1 MCEFHST
8 VKNEVHHKGLYH
20 KGGLIMENIA
30 GRTDNKIKSNKSEI
44 PTKPKITADSV
55 REQLQLVPE
64 RTANAFK
71 NLRSVKKEFALPITM
86 SGVSKDEYKEMNM
99 AFDSAGGF
107 NAIYES
113 LTQHAYD
120 LGQYPI
126 TSFVGYGVLQQI
138 AQQGLI
144 RACIQTVS
152 DDLSRKW
159 IKIDG
164 CEDPQKLEK
173 IENELKKLHIKDLFH
188 KAVTTTGYMGGAF
201 IFIDTGEDDLT
212 LPLAIN
218 DLSAELKDGAKVKFV
233 VVDPVNVS
241 PIEYN
246 CIDPLRDD
254 YMRPRM
260 WQVLGRRVH
269 ASRLLTFVENQP
281 PMLLKPNYNFL
292 GIPQA
297 QILWD
302 YVMHFNQ
309 TRASTARLL
318 EKISLLVVQTDMDAV
333 LSDEHGIELFDAK
346 MEFLE
351 RYRNN
356 DSVFVCDKES
366 EGVMNVQT
374 TIAGCTDVVRQAL
387 ELIACIN
394 RTPAVKLLGIS
405 PSGFNATGESDLKN
419 YYDYIA
425 SKQEL
430 YREQIQTII
439 NVIQLVEFGTIDPA
453 ITFKF
458 EPLNEEN
465 KASQAMTAQTK
476 IGALTQLV
484 DRQAMSAEEL
494 RTAVREDEDLGLSF
508 LDEEMPEELEN
519 ATQTDLMTDDPSA
532 QQGNMFEGMMKQKQG
547 ENKENDDQKINLV
560 DMAQKSFN
568 NSNE

>member
-1 MCEFHST
+1 MA
-8 VKNEVHHKGLYH
+8 
-20 KGGLIMENIA
+20 NIA
-30 GRTDNKIKSNKSEI
+30 DRTHNKIVSRKSDTPI
-44 PTKPKITADSV
+44 RPKITADSV
-55 REQLQLVPE
+55 REQLQMIPE
-64 RTANAFK
+64 RTVNAFK

-107 NAIYES
+107 NTIYES

-152 DDLSRKW
+152 DDMTRKW

-164 CEDPQKLEK
+164 CDDPHKLEI

-218 DLSAELKDGAKVKFV
+218 DLSAELKEGSKVKFI

-246 CIDPLRDD
+246 CINPLRDD
-254 YMRPRM
+254 YMQPRM
-260 WQVLGRRVH
+260 WQVLGKRVH
-269 ASRLLTFVENQP
+269 ASRLLPFVENQP

-374 TIAGCTDVVRQAL
+374 TIAGCTDVVRQSL

-419 YYDYIA
+419 YYDYIS

-439 NVIQLVEFGTIDPA
+439 NVIQLCEFGNIDPA

-532 QQGNMFEGMMKQKQG
+532 QQGNMFEEMMKQKQG
-547 ENKENDDQKINLV
+547 ESAENSDQKINLI
-560 DMAQKSFN
+560 DMTQK
-568 NSNE
+568 

>member
-1 MCEFHST
+1 MA
-8 VKNEVHHKGLYH
+8 
-20 KGGLIMENIA
+20 NIA
-30 GRTDNKIKSNKSEI
+30 DRTHNKIVSRKSDTPI
-44 PTKPKITADSV
+44 RPKITADSV
-55 REQLQLVPE
+55 REQLQMIPE
-64 RTANAFK
+64 RTVNAFK

-86 SGVSKDEYKEMNM
+86 SGISKEEYKEMNM

-107 NAIYES
+107 NTIYES

-164 CEDPQKLEK
+164 CDDPQKLEI

-218 DLSAELKDGAKVKFV
+218 DLSAELKEGSKVKFV

-246 CIDPLRDD
+246 CINPLRDD

-260 WQVLGRRVH
+260 WQVLGKRVH
-269 ASRLLTFVENQP
+269 ASRLLPFVENQP

-374 TIAGCTDVVRQAL
+374 TIAGCTDVVRQSL

-419 YYDYIA
+419 YYDYIS

-439 NVIQLVEFGTIDPA
+439 NVIQLCEFGNIDPA

-508 LDEEMPEELEN
+508 LDKEMPEELEN

-532 QQGNMFEGMMKQKQG
+532 QQGNMFEEMMKQKQG
-547 ENKENDDQKINLV
+547 ESAENSDQKINLI
-560 DMAQKSFN
+560 DMAQK
-568 NSNE
+568 

>member
-1 MCEFHST
+1 M
-8 VKNEVHHKGLYH
+8 K
-20 KGGLIMENIA
+20 NIA
-30 GRTDNKIKSNKSEI
+30 GRTHNKIVSKKSDTPI
-44 PTKPKITADSV
+44 RPKITADSV
-55 REQLQLVPE
+55 REQLQMIPE
-64 RTANAFK
+64 RTVNAFK

-164 CEDPQKLEK
+164 CDDPQKLEI

-218 DLSAELKDGAKVKFV
+218 DLSAELKEGSKVKFV

-254 YMRPRM
+254 YMQPRM
-260 WQVLGRRVH
+260 WQVLGKRVH
-269 ASRLLTFVENQP
+269 ASRLLSFIENQP

-374 TIAGCTDVVRQAL
+374 TIAGCTDVVRQSL

-419 YYDYIA
+419 YYDYIS

-439 NVIQLVEFGTIDPA
+439 NVIQLCEFGNIDPA

-519 ATQTDLMTDDPSA
+519 ATQTDLMTDDPST
-532 QQGNMFEGMMKQKQG
+532 QQGNMFEEMMKQKQG
-547 ENKENDDQKINLV
+547 ESAENDDQKINLI

-568 NSNE
+568 NSNK

>member
-1 MCEFHST
+1 MA
-8 VKNEVHHKGLYH
+8 
-20 KGGLIMENIA
+20 NIA
-30 GRTDNKIKSNKSEI
+30 DRTHNKIASRKSDTPI
-44 PTKPKITADSV
+44 RPKITADSV
-55 REQLQLVPE
+55 REQLQMIPE
-64 RTANAFK
+64 RTVNAFK

-86 SGVSKDEYKEMNM
+86 SGISKEEYKEMNM

-107 NAIYES
+107 NTIYES

-164 CEDPQKLEK
+164 CDDPHKLEI

-218 DLSAELKDGAKVKFV
+218 DLSAELKEGSKVKFV

-254 YMRPRM
+254 YMQPRM
-260 WQVLGRRVH
+260 WQVLGKRVH
-269 ASRLLTFVENQP
+269 ASRLLPFVENQP

-374 TIAGCTDVVRQAL
+374 TIAGCTDVVRQSL

-419 YYDYIA
+419 YYDYIS

-439 NVIQLVEFGTIDPA
+439 NVIQLCEFGNIDPV

-532 QQGNMFEGMMKQKQG
+532 QQGNMFDEMMKQKQG

-560 DMAQKSFN
+560 DMAQK
-568 NSNE
+568 

>member
-1 MCEFHST
+1 MA
-8 VKNEVHHKGLYH
+8 
-20 KGGLIMENIA
+20 NIA
-30 GRTDNKIKSNKSEI
+30 DRTHNKIVSRKSDTPI
-44 PTKPKITADSV
+44 RPKITADSV
-55 REQLQLVPE
+55 REQLQMIPE
-64 RTANAFK
+64 RTVNAFK

-107 NAIYES
+107 NTIYES

-164 CEDPQKLEK
+164 CDDPQKLEI

-218 DLSAELKDGAKVKFV
+218 DLSAELKEGSKVKFV

-246 CIDPLRDD
+246 CINPLRDD
-254 YMRPRM
+254 YMQPRM
-260 WQVLGRRVH
+260 WQVLGKRVH
-269 ASRLLTFVENQP
+269 ASRLLPFVENQP

-302 YVMHFNQ
+302 YVRHFNQ

-374 TIAGCTDVVRQAL
+374 TIAGCTDVVRQSL

-419 YYDYIA
+419 YYDYIS

-439 NVIQLVEFGTIDPA
+439 NVIQLCEFGNIDPA

-519 ATQTDLMTDDPSA
+519 ATQTDLMTDDPST
-532 QQGNMFEGMMKQKQG
+532 QQGNMFDEMMKQKQ
-547 ENKENDDQKINLV
+547 NDDQKINLI

-568 NSNE
+568 NSNK

>member
-1 MCEFHST
+1 M
-8 VKNEVHHKGLYH
+8 V
-20 KGGLIMENIA
+20 NIA
-30 GRTDNKIKSNKSEI
+30 DRTYNKIVSRKSDTPI
-44 PTKPKITADSV
+44 RPKITADSV
-55 REQLQLVPE
+55 REQLQMIPE
-64 RTANAFK
+64 RTVNAFK

-86 SGVSKDEYKEMNM
+86 SGISKEEYKEMNM

-107 NAIYES
+107 NTIYES

-164 CEDPQKLEK
+164 CDDPQKLE
-173 IENELKKLHIKDLFH
+173 ILENELKKLHIKDLFH

-218 DLSAELKDGAKVKFV
+218 DLSAELKEGAKVKFV

-246 CIDPLRDD
+246 CINPLRDD
-254 YMRPRM
+254 YMQPRM
-260 WQVLGRRVH
+260 WQVLGKRVH
-269 ASRLLTFVENQP
+269 ASRLLPFVENQP

-318 EKISLLVVQTDMDAV
+318 DKISLLVVQTDMDAV

-374 TIAGCTDVVRQAL
+374 TIAGCTDVVRQSL

-419 YYDYIA
+419 YYDYVA

-439 NVIQLVEFGTIDPA
+439 NVIQLCEFGNIDPT

-508 LDEEMPEELEN
+508 LDEEMPEELQQ
-519 ATQTDLMTDDPSA
+519 ATQTDLMTD
-532 QQGNMFEGMMKQKQG
+532 QQGNMFEEMMTQKQG
-547 ENKENDDQKINLV
+547 ESAENGDQKINLI

-568 NSNE
+568 NSNK

>member
-1 MCEFHST
+1 MA
-8 VKNEVHHKGLYH
+8 
-20 KGGLIMENIA
+20 NIA
-30 GRTDNKIKSNKSEI
+30 DRTHNKIVSRKSDTPI
-44 PTKPKITADSV
+44 RPKITADSV
-55 REQLQLVPE
+55 REQLQMIPE
-64 RTANAFK
+64 RTVNAFK

-86 SGVSKDEYKEMNM
+86 SGISKDEYREMNM

-107 NAIYES
+107 NTIYES

-164 CEDPQKLEK
+164 CDDPHKLEI

-218 DLSAELKDGAKVKFV
+218 DLSAELKEGSKVKFV

-254 YMRPRM
+254 YMQPRM
-260 WQVLGRRVH
+260 WQVLGKRVH
-269 ASRLLTFVENQP
+269 ASRLLPFVENQP
-281 PMLLKPNYNFL
+281 PMFLKPNYNFL

-318 EKISLLVVQTDMDAV
+318 DKISLLVVQTDMDAV

-374 TIAGCTDVVRQAL
+374 TIAGCTDVVRQSL

-405 PSGFNATGESDLKN
+405 PSGVNATGESDLKN
-419 YYDYIA
+419 YDDYVA

-439 NVIQLVEFGTIDPA
+439 NVIQLCEFGNIDPA

-532 QQGNMFEGMMKQKQG
+532 QQGNMFDEMMKQKQG
-547 ENKENDDQKINLV
+547 ESAENSDQKINLI
-560 DMAQKSFN
+560 DMAQK
-568 NSNE
+568 

>member
-1 MCEFHST
+1 M
-8 VKNEVHHKGLYH
+8 K
-20 KGGLIMENIA
+20 NIA
-30 GRTDNKIKSNKSEI
+30 GRTNNKIKSNKSEI
-44 PTKPKITADSV
+44 PTKPRITADSV
-55 REQLQLVPE
+55 REQLQMIPE

-86 SGVSKDEYKEMNM
+86 SGISKEEYKEMNM

-164 CEDPQKLEK
+164 CEDPEK
-173 IENELKKLHIKDLFH
+173 KEILENELKKLHIKDLFH

-201 IFIDTGEDDLT
+201 VFIDTGEDDLT

-218 DLSAELKDGAKVKFV
+218 DLSAELKDGARVKFV

-260 WQVLGRRVH
+260 WQVLGKRVH

-532 QQGNMFEGMMKQKQG
+532 QQGNMFEEMMKQKQG
-547 ENKENDDQKINLV
+547 ENKENNEQNINLV

>member
-1 MCEFHST
+1 MA
-8 VKNEVHHKGLYH
+8 
-20 KGGLIMENIA
+20 NIA
-30 GRTDNKIKSNKSEI
+30 DRTHNKIVSRKSDTPI
-44 PTKPKITADSV
+44 RPKITADSV
-55 REQLQLVPE
+55 REQLQMIPE
-64 RTANAFK
+64 RTVNAFK

-86 SGVSKDEYKEMNM
+86 SGISKEEYKEMNM

-107 NAIYES
+107 NTIYES

-164 CEDPQKLEK
+164 CDDPQKLE
-173 IENELKKLHIKDLFH
+173 ILENELKKLHIKDLFH

-218 DLSAELKDGAKVKFV
+218 DLSAELKEGSKVKFV

-246 CIDPLRDD
+246 CINPLRDD
-254 YMRPRM
+254 YMQPRM
-260 WQVLGRRVH
+260 WQVLGKRVH
-269 ASRLLTFVENQP
+269 ASRLLPFVENQP

-374 TIAGCTDVVRQAL
+374 TIAGCTDVVRQSL

-439 NVIQLVEFGTIDPA
+439 NVIQLCEFGTIDPA

-532 QQGNMFEGMMKQKQG
+532 QQGNMFEEMMKQKQG
-547 ENKENDDQKINLV
+547 ESAENSDQKVNLI
-560 DMAQKSFN
+560 DMAQK
-568 NSNE
+568 

>member
-1 MCEFHST
+1 MA
-8 VKNEVHHKGLYH
+8 
-20 KGGLIMENIA
+20 NIA
-30 GRTDNKIKSNKSEI
+30 DRTHNKIVSRKSDTPI
-44 PTKPKITADSV
+44 RPKITADSV
-55 REQLQLVPE
+55 REQLQMIPE
-64 RTANAFK
+64 RTVNAFK

-107 NAIYES
+107 NTIYES

-164 CEDPQKLEK
+164 CDDPQKLE
-173 IENELKKLHIKDLFH
+173 ILENELKKLHIKDLFH

-218 DLSAELKDGAKVKFV
+218 DLSAELKEGSKVKFV

-254 YMRPRM
+254 YMQPRM
-260 WQVLGRRVH
+260 WQVLGKRVH
-269 ASRLLTFVENQP
+269 ASRLLSFVENQP

-374 TIAGCTDVVRQAL
+374 TIAGCTDVVRQSL

-419 YYDYIA
+419 YYDYIS

-439 NVIQLVEFGTIDPA
+439 NVIQLCEFGNIDPA

-519 ATQTDLMTDDPSA
+519 ATQTDLMTDDPST
-532 QQGNMFEGMMKQKQG
+532 QQGNMFEEMMKQKQG
-547 ENKENDDQKINLV
+547 ESAENSDQKINLI
-560 DMAQKSFN
+560 DMAQK
-568 NSNE
+568 

>member
-1 MCEFHST
+1 MA
-8 VKNEVHHKGLYH
+8 
-20 KGGLIMENIA
+20 NIA
-30 GRTDNKIKSNKSEI
+30 DRTHNKIVSRKSDKPI
-44 PTKPKITADSV
+44 RPKITADSV
-55 REQLQLVPE
+55 REQLQMIPE
-64 RTANAFK
+64 RTVNAFK

-107 NAIYES
+107 NTIYES

-164 CEDPQKLEK
+164 CDDPQKLEI

-218 DLSAELKDGAKVKFV
+218 DLSAELKEGSKVKFV

-254 YMRPRM
+254 YMQPRM
-260 WQVLGRRVH
+260 WQVLGKRVH
-269 ASRLLTFVENQP
+269 TSRLLSFVENQP

-374 TIAGCTDVVRQAL
+374 TIAGCTDVVRQSL

-439 NVIQLVEFGTIDPA
+439 NVIQLVEFGNIDPA

-532 QQGNMFEGMMKQKQG
+532 QQGNMFEEMMKQKQG
-547 ENKENDDQKINLV
+547 ENDDQKINLI

-568 NSNE
+568 NSNK

>member
-1 MCEFHST
+1 MA
-8 VKNEVHHKGLYH
+8 
-20 KGGLIMENIA
+20 NIA
-30 GRTDNKIKSNKSEI
+30 DRTHNKIVSRKSDTPI
-44 PTKPKITADSV
+44 RPKITADSV
-55 REQLQLVPE
+55 REQLQMIPE
-64 RTANAFK
+64 RTVNAFK

-107 NAIYES
+107 NTIYES

-164 CEDPQKLEK
+164 CDDPQKLE
-173 IENELKKLHIKDLFH
+173 ILENELKKLHIKDLFH

-218 DLSAELKDGAKVKFV
+218 DLSAELKEGSKVKFV

-246 CIDPLRDD
+246 CINPLRDD
-254 YMRPRM
+254 YMQPRM
-260 WQVLGRRVH
+260 WQVLGKRVH
-269 ASRLLTFVENQP
+269 ASRLLSFVENQP

-374 TIAGCTDVVRQAL
+374 TIAGCTDVVRQSL

-419 YYDYIA
+419 YYDYIS

-439 NVIQLVEFGTIDPA
+439 NVIQLCEFGNIDPA

-532 QQGNMFEGMMKQKQG
+532 QQGNMFEEMMKQKQG
-547 ENKENDDQKINLV
+547 ESAENSDQKINLI
-560 DMAQKSFN
+560 DMEQK
-568 NSNE
+568 

>member
-1 MCEFHST
+1 MA
-8 VKNEVHHKGLYH
+8 
-20 KGGLIMENIA
+20 NIA
-30 GRTDNKIKSNKSEI
+30 DRTHNKIVSRKSDTPI
-44 PTKPKITADSV
+44 RPKITADSV
-55 REQLQLVPE
+55 REQLQMIPE
-64 RTANAFK
+64 RTVNAFK

-86 SGVSKDEYKEMNM
+86 SGVSKDEYREMNM

-107 NAIYES
+107 NTIYES

-164 CEDPQKLEK
+164 CDDPQKLEI
-173 IENELKKLHIKDLFH
+173 IENELKKLHITDLFH

-218 DLSAELKDGAKVKFV
+218 DLSAELKEGSKVKFV

-246 CIDPLRDD
+246 CINPLRDD
-254 YMRPRM
+254 YMQPRM
-260 WQVLGRRVH
+260 WQVLGKRVH
-269 ASRLLTFVENQP
+269 ASRLLPFVENQP

-374 TIAGCTDVVRQAL
+374 TIAGCTDVVRQSL

-439 NVIQLVEFGTIDPA
+439 NVIQLCEFGTIDPA

-519 ATQTDLMTDDPSA
+519 ATQTDLMTDDPST
-532 QQGNMFEGMMKQKQG
+532 QQGNMFDEMMKQKQG
-547 ENKENDDQKINLV
+547 ESAENDDQKINLI

-568 NSNE
+568 NSNK

>member
-1 MCEFHST
+1 MA
-8 VKNEVHHKGLYH
+8 
-20 KGGLIMENIA
+20 NIA
-30 GRTDNKIKSNKSEI
+30 DRTHNKIVSRKSDTPI
-44 PTKPKITADSV
+44 RPKITADSV
-55 REQLQLVPE
+55 REQLQMIPE

-86 SGVSKDEYKEMNM
+86 SGISKDEYKEMNM

-107 NAIYES
+107 NTIYES

-164 CEDPQKLEK
+164 CDDPQKLEI

-218 DLSAELKDGAKVKFV
+218 DLSAELKEGSKVKFV

-246 CIDPLRDD
+246 CINPLRDD
-254 YMRPRM
+254 YMQPRM
-260 WQVLGRRVH
+260 WQVLGKRVH
-269 ASRLLTFVENQP
+269 ASRLLPFVENQP

-318 EKISLLVVQTDMDAV
+318 DKISLLVVQTDMDAV

-374 TIAGCTDVVRQAL
+374 TIAGCTDVVRQSL

-439 NVIQLVEFGTIDPA
+439 NVIQLVEFGNIDPA

-519 ATQTDLMTDDPSA
+519 ATQTDLMTDDPST
-532 QQGNMFEGMMKQKQG
+532 QQGNMFEEMMKQKQA
-547 ENKENDDQKINLV
+547 ENDDQKINLI

>member
-1 MCEFHST
+1 
-8 VKNEVHHKGLYH
+8 
-20 KGGLIMENIA
+20 MENIA

-55 REQLQLVPE
+55 KEQLQMIPE

-86 SGVSKDEYKEMNM
+86 SGISKEEYKEMNM

-107 NAIYES
+107 NTIYES

-164 CEDPQKLEK
+164 CDDPQKLEI

-218 DLSAELKDGAKVKFV
+218 DLSAELKEGSKVKFV

-246 CIDPLRDD
+246 CINPLRDD
-254 YMRPRM
+254 YMQPRM
-260 WQVLGRRVH
+260 WQVLGKRVH
-269 ASRLLTFVENQP
+269 ASRLLPFVENQP

-318 EKISLLVVQTDMDAV
+318 DKISLLVVQTDMDAV

-374 TIAGCTDVVRQAL
+374 TIAGCTDVVRQSL

-419 YYDYIA
+419 YYDYIS

-439 NVIQLVEFGTIDPA
+439 NVIQLVEFGNIDPA

-532 QQGNMFEGMMKQKQG
+532 QQGNMFEEMMKQKQG
-547 ENKENDDQKINLV
+547 ENDDQKINLI

>member
-1 MCEFHST
+1 MA
-8 VKNEVHHKGLYH
+8 
-20 KGGLIMENIA
+20 NIA
-30 GRTDNKIKSNKSEI
+30 DRTHNKIVSRKSDTPI
-44 PTKPKITADSV
+44 RPKITAASV
-55 REQLQLVPE
+55 REQLQMIPE
-64 RTANAFK
+64 RTVNAFK

-86 SGVSKDEYKEMNM
+86 SGISKEEYKEMNM

-107 NAIYES
+107 NTIYES

-164 CEDPQKLEK
+164 CNDPQKLE
-173 IENELKKLHIKDLFH
+173 ILENELKKLHIKDLFH

-218 DLSAELKDGAKVKFV
+218 DLSAELKEGSKVKFV

-254 YMRPRM
+254 YMQPRM
-260 WQVLGRRVH
+260 WQVLGKRVH
-269 ASRLLTFVENQP
+269 ASRLLSFIENQP

-374 TIAGCTDVVRQAL
+374 TIAGCTDVVRQSL

-419 YYDYIA
+419 YYDYIS

-439 NVIQLVEFGTIDPA
+439 NVIQLCEFGNIDPA

-532 QQGNMFEGMMKQKQG
+532 QQGNMFEEMMKQKQG
-547 ENKENDDQKINLV
+547 ESAENSDQKINLI
-560 DMAQKSFN
+560 DMAQK
-568 NSNE
+568 

>member
-1 MCEFHST
+1 MA
-8 VKNEVHHKGLYH
+8 
-20 KGGLIMENIA
+20 NIA
-30 GRTDNKIKSNKSEI
+30 DRTHNKIVSRKSDTPI
-44 PTKPKITADSV
+44 RPKITADSV
-55 REQLQLVPE
+55 REQLQMIPE

-107 NAIYES
+107 NTIYES

-164 CEDPQKLEK
+164 CDDPQKLEI

-218 DLSAELKDGAKVKFV
+218 DLSAELKEGSKVKFV

-260 WQVLGRRVH
+260 WQVLGKRVH
-269 ASRLLTFVENQP
+269 ASRLLSFVENQP

-374 TIAGCTDVVRQAL
+374 TIAGCTDVVRQSL

-419 YYDYIA
+419 YYDYIS

-439 NVIQLVEFGTIDPA
+439 NVIQLCEFGTIDPA

-519 ATQTDLMTDDPSA
+519 ATQTDLMTDDPST
-532 QQGNMFEGMMKQKQG
+532 QQGNMFEEMMKQKQG
-547 ENKENDDQKINLV
+547 ENKENDDQKINLI

-568 NSNE
+568 NSNK

>member
-1 MCEFHST
+1 
-8 VKNEVHHKGLYH
+8 
-20 KGGLIMENIA
+20 MENIA

-532 QQGNMFEGMMKQKQG
+532 QQGNMFEEMMKQKQG

>member
-1 MCEFHST
+1 MA
-8 VKNEVHHKGLYH
+8 
-20 KGGLIMENIA
+20 NIA
-30 GRTDNKIKSNKSEI
+30 DRTHNKIVSRKSDTPI
-44 PTKPKITADSV
+44 RPKITADSV
-55 REQLQLVPE
+55 REKLQMIPE
-64 RTANAFK
+64 RTVNAFK

-86 SGVSKDEYKEMNM
+86 SGISKDEYKEMNM

-107 NAIYES
+107 NTIYES

-164 CEDPQKLEK
+164 CDDPHKLEI

-218 DLSAELKDGAKVKFV
+218 DLSAELKEGSKVKFV

-260 WQVLGRRVH
+260 WQVLGKRVH
-269 ASRLLTFVENQP
+269 ASRLLPFVENQP

-374 TIAGCTDVVRQAL
+374 TIAGCTDVVRQSL

-419 YYDYIA
+419 YYDYIS

-439 NVIQLVEFGTIDPA
+439 NVIQLCEFGTIDPA

-532 QQGNMFEGMMKQKQG
+532 QQGNMFEEMMKQKQG
-547 ENKENDDQKINLV
+547 ESAENDDQKINLI

-568 NSNE
+568 NSNK

>member
-1 MCEFHST
+1 MA
-8 VKNEVHHKGLYH
+8 
-20 KGGLIMENIA
+20 NIA
-30 GRTDNKIKSNKSEI
+30 DRTHNKIVSRKSDTPI
-44 PTKPKITADSV
+44 RPKITADSV
-55 REQLQLVPE
+55 REQLQMIPE
-64 RTANAFK
+64 RTVNAFK

-107 NAIYES
+107 NTIYES

-159 IKIDG
+159 IKING
-164 CEDPQKLEK
+164 CDDPHKLEI

-218 DLSAELKDGAKVKFV
+218 DLSAELKEGSKVKFV

-246 CIDPLRDD
+246 CINPLRDD
-254 YMRPRM
+254 YMKPRM
-260 WQVLGRRVH
+260 WQVLGKRVH
-269 ASRLLTFVENQP
+269 ASRLLPFVENQP

-374 TIAGCTDVVRQAL
+374 TIAGCTDVVRQSL

-419 YYDYIA
+419 YYDYVA

-439 NVIQLVEFGTIDPA
+439 NVIQLVEFGNIDPA

-508 LDEEMPEELEN
+508 LDEEMPEELEK
-519 ATQTDLMTDDPSA
+519 ATQTDLMTDDPST
-532 QQGNMFEGMMKQKQG
+532 QQGNMFEEMMKQKQG
-547 ENKENDDQKINLV
+547 ESAENDDQKINLI

-568 NSNE
+568 NSNK

>member
-1 MCEFHST
+1 MA
-8 VKNEVHHKGLYH
+8 
-20 KGGLIMENIA
+20 NIA
-30 GRTDNKIKSNKSEI
+30 DRTHNKIVSRKSDTPI
-44 PTKPKITADSV
+44 KPKITADSV
-55 REQLQLVPE
+55 REQLQMIPE

-107 NAIYES
+107 NTIYES

-164 CEDPQKLEK
+164 CDDPQKLEI

-218 DLSAELKDGAKVKFV
+218 DLSAELKEGSKIKFV

-254 YMRPRM
+254 YMQPRM
-260 WQVLGRRVH
+260 WQVLGKRVH
-269 ASRLLTFVENQP
+269 ASRLLPFVENQP

-374 TIAGCTDVVRQAL
+374 TIAGCTDVVRQSL

-419 YYDYIA
+419 YYDYIS

-439 NVIQLVEFGTIDPA
+439 NVIQLCEFGTIDPA

-508 LDEEMPEELEN
+508 LDKEMPAELEN
-519 ATQTDLMTDDPSA
+519 ATQTDLMTDDPST
-532 QQGNMFEGMMKQKQG
+532 QQSNMFDEMMKQKQ
-547 ENKENDDQKINLV
+547 NDDQKINLI

-568 NSNE
+568 NSNK

>member
-1 MCEFHST
+1 MA
-8 VKNEVHHKGLYH
+8 
-20 KGGLIMENIA
+20 NIA
-30 GRTDNKIKSNKSEI
+30 DRTHNKIVSRKSDTPI
-44 PTKPKITADSV
+44 RPKITADSV
-55 REQLQLVPE
+55 REQLQMIPE
-64 RTANAFK
+64 RTVNAFK

-86 SGVSKDEYKEMNM
+86 SGISKDEYKEMNM

-107 NAIYES
+107 NTIYES

-164 CEDPQKLEK
+164 CDDPQKLEI
-173 IENELKKLHIKDLFH
+173 IENELKKQHIKDLFH

-218 DLSAELKDGAKVKFV
+218 DLSAELKEGSKVKFV

-260 WQVLGRRVH
+260 WQVLGKRVH
-269 ASRLLTFVENQP
+269 ASRLLSFVENQP

-374 TIAGCTDVVRQAL
+374 TIAGCTDVVRQSL

-419 YYDYIA
+419 YYDYIS

-439 NVIQLVEFGTIDPA
+439 NVIQLCEFGNIDPA

-532 QQGNMFEGMMKQKQG
+532 QQGNMFEEMMKQKQG
-547 ENKENDDQKINLV
+547 ESAENSDQKINLI
-560 DMAQKSFN
+560 DIAQKSFN
-568 NSNE
+568 NSNK

>member
-1 MCEFHST
+1 MA
-8 VKNEVHHKGLYH
+8 
-20 KGGLIMENIA
+20 NIA
-30 GRTDNKIKSNKSEI
+30 DRTHNKIVSRKSDTPI
-44 PTKPKITADSV
+44 RPKITADSV
-55 REQLQLVPE
+55 REQLQMIPE
-64 RTANAFK
+64 RTVNAFK

-86 SGVSKDEYKEMNM
+86 SGISKEEYKEMNM

-107 NAIYES
+107 NTIYES

-164 CEDPQKLEK
+164 CDDPQKLEI
-173 IENELKKLHIKDLFH
+173 IENELKNLHIKDLFH

-218 DLSAELKDGAKVKFV
+218 DLSAELKEGSKVKFV

-246 CIDPLRDD
+246 CINPLRDD
-254 YMRPRM
+254 YMKPRM
-260 WQVLGRRVH
+260 WQVLGKRVH
-269 ASRLLTFVENQP
+269 ASRLLSFVENQP

-374 TIAGCTDVVRQAL
+374 TIAGCTDVVRQSL

-419 YYDYIA
+419 YYDYIS

-439 NVIQLVEFGTIDPA
+439 NVIQLCEFGTIDPA

-532 QQGNMFEGMMKQKQG
+532 QQGNMFEEMMKQKQG
-547 ENKENDDQKINLV
+547 ESAENDDQKISLI
-560 DMAQKSFN
+560 DMAQK
-568 NSNE
+568 

>member
-1 MCEFHST
+1 MA
-8 VKNEVHHKGLYH
+8 
-20 KGGLIMENIA
+20 NIA
-30 GRTDNKIKSNKSEI
+30 DRTHNKIVSRKSDTPI
-44 PTKPKITADSV
+44 RPKITADSV
-55 REQLQLVPE
+55 REQLQMIPE
-64 RTANAFK
+64 RTVNAFK

-107 NAIYES
+107 NTIYES

-164 CEDPQKLEK
+164 CDDPQKLEI

-218 DLSAELKDGAKVKFV
+218 DLSAELKEGSKVKFV

-254 YMRPRM
+254 YMQPRM
-260 WQVLGRRVH
+260 WQVLGKRVH
-269 ASRLLTFVENQP
+269 ASRLLPFVENQP

-374 TIAGCTDVVRQAL
+374 TIAGCTDVVRQSL

-419 YYDYIA
+419 YYDYVA

-439 NVIQLVEFGTIDPA
+439 NVIQLCEFGTIDPA

-532 QQGNMFEGMMKQKQG
+532 QQGNMFEEMMKQKQG

>member
-1 MCEFHST
+1 MA
-8 VKNEVHHKGLYH
+8 
-20 KGGLIMENIA
+20 NIA
-30 GRTDNKIKSNKSEI
+30 DRTHNKIVSRKSDTPI
-44 PTKPKITADSV
+44 RPKITADSV
-55 REQLQLVPE
+55 REQLQMIPE
-64 RTANAFK
+64 RTVNAFK

-86 SGVSKDEYKEMNM
+86 SGISKEEYKEMNM

-107 NAIYES
+107 NTIYES
-113 LTQHAYD
+113 LTIHAYD

-164 CEDPQKLEK
+164 CDDPHKLEI

-218 DLSAELKDGAKVKFV
+218 DLSAELKEGSKVKFV

-260 WQVLGRRVH
+260 WQVLGKRVH
-269 ASRLLTFVENQP
+269 ASRLLPFVENQP

-374 TIAGCTDVVRQAL
+374 TIAGCTDVVRQSL

-419 YYDYIA
+419 YYDYIS

-439 NVIQLVEFGTIDPA
+439 NVIQLCEFGTIDPA

-532 QQGNMFEGMMKQKQG
+532 QQGNMFEEMMKQKQG
-547 ENKENDDQKINLV
+547 ESAENDDQKINLI

-568 NSNE
+568 NSNK

>member
-1 MCEFHST
+1 M
-8 VKNEVHHKGLYH
+8 V
-20 KGGLIMENIA
+20 NIA
-30 GRTDNKIKSNKSEI
+30 DRTHNKIVSKKSDTPI
-44 PTKPKITADSV
+44 RPKITADSV
-55 REQLQLVPE
+55 REQLQMIPE

-86 SGVSKDEYKEMNM
+86 SGVSKEEYKEMNM

-107 NAIYES
+107 NTIYES

-164 CEDPQKLEK
+164 CDDPQKLE
-173 IENELKKLHIKDLFH
+173 ILENELKKLHIKDLFH

-218 DLSAELKDGAKVKFV
+218 DLSAELKEGSKVKFV

-254 YMRPRM
+254 YMQPRM
-260 WQVLGRRVH
+260 WQVLGKRVH
-269 ASRLLTFVENQP
+269 ASRLLPFVENQP

-374 TIAGCTDVVRQAL
+374 TIAGCTDVVRQSL

-419 YYDYIA
+419 YYDYIS

-439 NVIQLVEFGTIDPA
+439 NVIQLCEFGNIDPT

-532 QQGNMFEGMMKQKQG
+532 NMFEEMMKQKQG
-547 ENKENDDQKINLV
+547 ENKEKDDQKINLI

-568 NSNE
+568 NSNK

>member
-1 MCEFHST
+1 MA
-8 VKNEVHHKGLYH
+8 
-20 KGGLIMENIA
+20 NIA
-30 GRTDNKIKSNKSEI
+30 DRTHNKIVSRKSDTPI
-44 PTKPKITADSV
+44 RPKITADSV
-55 REQLQLVPE
+55 REQLQMIPE
-64 RTANAFK
+64 RTVNAFK

-86 SGVSKDEYKEMNM
+86 SGISKDEYKEMNM

-107 NAIYES
+107 NTIYES

-164 CEDPQKLEK
+164 CDDPQKLEI

-218 DLSAELKDGAKVKFV
+218 DLSAELKEGSKVKFV

-246 CIDPLRDD
+246 CINPLRDD
-254 YMRPRM
+254 YMKPRM
-260 WQVLGRRVH
+260 WQVLGKRVH
-269 ASRLLTFVENQP
+269 ASRLLPFVENQP

-374 TIAGCTDVVRQAL
+374 TIAGCTDVVRQSL

-419 YYDYIA
+419 YYDYIS

-439 NVIQLVEFGTIDPA
+439 NVIQLCEFGIIDPA

-532 QQGNMFEGMMKQKQG
+532 QQGNMFEEMMKQKQG
-547 ENKENDDQKINLV
+547 ESAENDDHI

-568 NSNE
+568 NSNK

>member
-1 MCEFHST
+1 M
-8 VKNEVHHKGLYH
+8 K
-20 KGGLIMENIA
+20 NIA
-30 GRTDNKIKSNKSEI
+30 GRTYNKIVSKKSDTPI
-44 PTKPKITADSV
+44 RPKITADSV
-55 REQLQLVPE
+55 REQLQMIPE
-64 RTANAFK
+64 RTVNAFK

-107 NAIYES
+107 NTIYES

-164 CEDPQKLEK
+164 CDDPQKLEI

-218 DLSAELKDGAKVKFV
+218 DLSAELKEGSKVKFV

-246 CIDPLRDD
+246 CINPLRDD
-254 YMRPRM
+254 YMQPRM
-260 WQVLGRRVH
+260 WQVLGKRVH
-269 ASRLLTFVENQP
+269 ASRLLPFVENQP

-318 EKISLLVVQTDMDAV
+318 DKISLLVVQTDMDAV

-374 TIAGCTDVVRQAL
+374 TIAGCTDVVRQSL

-419 YYDYIA
+419 YYDYIS

-439 NVIQLVEFGTIDPA
+439 NVIQLCEFGNIDPA

-532 QQGNMFEGMMKQKQG
+532 QQGNMFEEMMKQKQG
-547 ENKENDDQKINLV
+547 ESAENDDQKINLI

-568 NSNE
+568 NSNK

>member
-1 MCEFHST
+1 MA
-8 VKNEVHHKGLYH
+8 
-20 KGGLIMENIA
+20 NIA
-30 GRTDNKIKSNKSEI
+30 DRTHNKIVSRKSDTPI
-44 PTKPKITADSV
+44 RPKITADSV
-55 REQLQLVPE
+55 REQLQMIPE
-64 RTANAFK
+64 RTVNAFK

-86 SGVSKDEYKEMNM
+86 SGISKEEYKEMNM

-107 NAIYES
+107 NTIYES

-164 CEDPQKLEK
+164 CDDPQKLE
-173 IENELKKLHIKDLFH
+173 ILENELKKLHIKDLFH

-218 DLSAELKDGAKVKFV
+218 DLSAELKEGSKVKFV

-260 WQVLGRRVH
+260 WQVLGKRVH
-269 ASRLLTFVENQP
+269 ASRLLPFVENQP

-374 TIAGCTDVVRQAL
+374 TIAGCTDVVRQSL

-419 YYDYIA
+419 YYDYIS

-439 NVIQLVEFGTIDPA
+439 NVIQLCEFGTIDPA

-519 ATQTDLMTDDPSA
+519 ATQTDLMTDEPSA
-532 QQGNMFEGMMKQKQG
+532 QQGNMFEEMMKQKQG
-547 ENKENDDQKINLV
+547 ESAENDDQKINLI

-568 NSNE
+568 NSNK

>member
-1 MCEFHST
+1 MA
-8 VKNEVHHKGLYH
+8 
-20 KGGLIMENIA
+20 NIA
-30 GRTDNKIKSNKSEI
+30 DRTHNKIVSRKSDTPI
-44 PTKPKITADSV
+44 RPKITADSV

-159 IKIDG
+159 IKVDG
-164 CEDPQKLEK
+164 CDDPQKLEI

-218 DLSAELKDGAKVKFV
+218 DLSAELKEGSKVKFV

-254 YMRPRM
+254 YMQPRM

-318 EKISLLVVQTDMDAV
+318 DKISLLVVQTDMDAV

-374 TIAGCTDVVRQAL
+374 TIAGCTDVVRQSL

-439 NVIQLVEFGTIDPA
+439 NVIQLVEFGNIDPA

-508 LDEEMPEELEN
+508 LNEEMPEELEN

-532 QQGNMFEGMMKQKQG
+532 QQGNMFEEMMKQKQG
-547 ENKENDDQKINLV
+547 NDDQKINLI